1 MVRQSRPGRPAVC
14 DLKTALPSICDIGQS
29 YDSGDSVWFAG
40 IVWMEAVGNVCD
52 VPDASMLPDGWTD

>member
-14 DLKTALPSICDIGQS
+14 DLKTALPGICDIGQS
-29 YDSGDSVWFAG
+29 DDSRDSVWSAD

-52 VPDASMLPDGWTD
+52 FPDASMLSDRWTD